1 MRLNWLRP
9 KLTGHLLWQYPA
21 LGAIALAV
29 LVVFLGLGSIFP
41 VLTIYAGQ
49 RGISVA
55 QVGYANAAFQ
65 LANFLFLLPMG
76 WLSDRVGRKPLLLG
90 GLALHIATMLGYVG
104 LPDATAF
111 MVLRFIEGL
120 GACAM

>member
-1 MRLNWLRP
+1 MKLSWFRTR
-9 KLTGHLLWQYPA
+9 LTGNLLWQYPA

-41 VLTIYAGQ
+41 VLTIYAEQ

-55 QVGYANAAFQ
+55 QIGYANAAFM

-90 GLALHIATMLGYVG
+90 GLALHILTM
-104 LPDATAF
+104 
-111 MVLRFIEGL
+111 
-120 GACAM
+120 